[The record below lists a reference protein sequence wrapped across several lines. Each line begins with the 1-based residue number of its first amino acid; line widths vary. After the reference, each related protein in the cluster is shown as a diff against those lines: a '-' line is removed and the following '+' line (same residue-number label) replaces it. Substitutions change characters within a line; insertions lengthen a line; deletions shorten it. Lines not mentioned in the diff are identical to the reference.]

1 MLGQKKIPY
10 LAKEPLLKKKRLG
23 YSIFVPYAWYPL
35 KKDSWIACFAP
46 STPLEPF
53 NNTSWA
59 LAMLSFK
66 LLMSKLMY
74 FTLYILNC
82 THPWHTFM
90 WEYINMSNYI
100 IIKWALFY
108 QIIYIYSYRCT
119 FYILRKLWNVQMCCN
134 FHKKIGLILHNLIEY
149 GHHMNMESPMVL
161 AHSCFGRFT
170 KWFIITLSNLWT
182 NDTSF
187 HHFFCPI
194 F

>member
-1 MLGQKKIPY
+1 
-10 LAKEPLLKKKRLG
+10 
-23 YSIFVPYAWYPL
+23 
-35 KKDSWIACFAP
+35 
-46 STPLEPF
+46 
-53 NNTSWA
+53 
-59 LAMLSFK
+59 MLSFK

-90 WEYINMSNYI
+90 CEYINMSNSI

-108 QIIYIYSYRCT
+108 QIIYIYIYMHILPIKKIVKCT
-119 FYILRKLWNVQMCCN
+119 NCCN
-134 FHKKIGLILHNLIEY
+134 FRKKIGLILHNLIEY

-182 NDTSF
+182 DEYIHPFIIFFLPFLKF
-187 HHFFCPI
+187 HQIGNFYLFIYLFCCCCCCYTYFTLQKHAFPQVFSGFFLKKY
-194 F
+194 